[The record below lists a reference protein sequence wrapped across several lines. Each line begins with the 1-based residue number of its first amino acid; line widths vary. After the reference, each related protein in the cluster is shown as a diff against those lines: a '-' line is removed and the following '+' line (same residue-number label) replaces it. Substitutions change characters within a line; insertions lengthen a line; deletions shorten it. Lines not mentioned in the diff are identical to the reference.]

1 MNSEEATEAKTA
13 GPPPAITPRGT
24 VPRPP
29 SKQAHAGPKPKAKA
43 KPKAQ
48 NQAQSEV
55 GPPTKEAEPPFEVPT
70 EVEAR
75 TEAPTPTEPEKAEQV
90 AVPAKSGSD
99 KLRAWGD
106 KGKANAEKT
115 PAFPA
120 NAPGAAHDADSDKQV
135 APASQSKV
143 AQAPASIAPAAA
155 RNDGPRVQET
165 PSARIPASGGPA
177 DTAGSVSGF
186 EPVAAETN
194 ANSGSPSPAKSAGTA
209 RKVKLSIARID
220 PWSVMKLSFL
230 LSIAI
235 GIMIVVATWVFWY
248 TLNNLGV
255 FTSIDEMITDIA
267 GPGAEVNILDYVA
280 RDRVLSLGTL
290 IAVVDVVLLTA
301 LSTIGAFL
309 YNIVAALVGG
319 IHLTMT
325 DD

>member
-1 MNSEEATEAKTA
+1 MSSEESTEAKTA
-13 GPPPAITPRGT
+13 GPPPAIAPRGT

-29 SKQAHAGPKPKAKA
+29 SKQASQGQKPKAKSKA
-43 KPKAQ
+43 KPKVHTTPDP
-48 NQAQSEV
+48 QAASATELSSED
-55 GPPTKEAEPPFEVPT
+55 
-70 EVEAR
+70 R
-75 TEAPTPTEPEKAEQV
+75 
-90 AVPAKSGSD
+90 AVRETTDVDQPAKSGSD
-99 KLRAWGD
+99 KLRAWGE
-106 KGKANAEKT
+106 KAKANAEKT
-115 PAFPA
+115 PE
-120 NAPGAAHDADSDKQV
+120 APVSGGGSV
-135 APASQSKV
+135 STSGPAPASTAKPAVS
-143 AQAPASIAPAAA
+143 AARASIAPAT
-155 RNDGPRVQET
+155 PRKEGHSVPEYSGAHA
-165 PSARIPASGGPA
+165 PSS
-177 DTAGSVSGF
+177 D
-186 EPVAAETN
+186 EPVTEFDDRSAQ
-194 ANSGSPSPAKSAGTA
+194 NSQKSTVAPAVKSAGGA

-255 FTSIDEMITDIA
+255 FTSIDEMISGIA

-280 RDRVLSLGTL
+280 RDRVLSLATL
-290 IAVVDVVLLTA
+290 LAVVDVVLLTA